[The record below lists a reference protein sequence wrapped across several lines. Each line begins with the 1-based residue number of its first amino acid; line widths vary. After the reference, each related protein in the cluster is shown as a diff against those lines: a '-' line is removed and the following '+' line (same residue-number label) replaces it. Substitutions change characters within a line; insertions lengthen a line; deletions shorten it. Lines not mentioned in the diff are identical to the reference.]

1 MHRAVYSWPAIAID
15 GLRFVPRI
23 KAGVLSHGRLE
34 LSHGRLKSARCALQT
49 RCKGI
54 TPGVKATRDR
64 ETPSP
69 SSALAVSPRPS
80 RRAIRALA
88 PSRAQR
94 PFLVRPRGL
103 RGGRRLQISTR
114 FQTSIHKSKQNGQAM
129 GAGRRGFTS
138 LSPPRAAPTP
148 RPTSERRRYQAATLS
163 HCAAFWL
170 RITPPRTCSGAMWET
185 GRTSMVWNT
194 PHPCA
199 AHTPYWNAIVNDIA
213 CHIRPAV

>member
-1 MHRAVYSWPAIAID
+1 M
-15 GLRFVPRI
+15 
-23 KAGVLSHGRLE
+23 LSHGRLE

-69 SSALAVSPRPS
+69 SSPLAVSPRPS

-94 PFLVRPRGL
+94 PFLVRPRGV

-114 FQTSIHKSKQNGQAM
+114 FQTSIDKSKQNGQAM

-138 LSPPRAAPTP
+138 LSPPRPAPTP
-148 RPTSERRRYQAATLS
+148 RPTSKSRRYQAA
-163 HCAAFWL
+163 C
-170 RITPPRTCSGAMWET
+170 TPVPLCSIL
-185 GRTSMVWNT
+185 
-194 PHPCA
+194 A
-199 AHTPYWNAIVNDIA
+199 AH
-213 CHIRPAV
+213 HPAAHLLQGDVGDGAHEHGLEHAPPLRRAHTILECNSK